1 MSMKNRKDECVGPV
15 NDHFSIDGDQV
26 GLPAWTEIEEGRF
39 MPRRI
44 RGSFH
49 GRALG

>member
-1 MSMKNRKDECVGPV
+1 MNTDDKLTDAQEHAAASAPSATEP
-15 NDHFSIDGDQV
+15 
-26 GLPAWTEIEEGRF
+26 PWEEIEPGRF

-44 RGSFH
+44 RGSFR

>member
-1 MSMKNRKDECVGPV
+1 MKTDDKPTDAQEQAASQPTEVP
-15 NDHFSIDGDQV
+15 
-26 GLPAWTEIEEGRF
+26 WEEIEPGRF

-44 RGSFH
+44 RGSFR